1 MTMWCAST
9 PQPTATLNERV
20 VFLLGKCT
28 TLSHLKQLQAF
39 LLALGHGQTQLYA
52 FKLVRFSALALADL
66 TYARLIFDS
75 LASPNVFLYTAM
87 LTAYASR
94 PDSHAAL
101 RLFALMLRRARPGP
115 GPNEFIYPCVL
126 KACSDRADLRLV
138 KSVHSR
144 VAKTGFDG
152 YGVVQ
157 TSLLDAYSRFSDMA
171 AARALFDGMPQRNVV
186 SWTALL
192 SGYTRV
198 GQIGKAIALFGEMP
212 ERDVPSW
219 NAVISGCTQNG
230 LFSEAVSFFCR
241 MVLEGARPNQTT
253 VSCVLSACGHLGM
266 LRLGRSVHGYVYK
279 NHMEHSPF
287 VANGLIDM
295 YGKCGGVKKAS
306 WIFSALTDKTLMSWN
321 SMINC
326 LALQGH
332 SGLAITTFKK
342 MELTGPEP
350 DEVTFVGLLNACTH
364 GGLVDEGLSYFRSMF
379 QDYKIDP
386 EIEHYGCIID
396 LLSRA
401 GRFDEAM
408 DIVRD
413 MRIEPDEVVWGS
425 LLNGCR
431 IHGIRELAELSA
443 KKLLEI
449 EPNSADYGVMLANL
463 YSECGKWEDVGKVRK
478 MLKEFGGKKLPGCSW
493 IEVEKKVHQFYSGD
507 TVHPEA
513 EQIYE
518 LLDELAGLM
527 EA

>member
-1 MTMWCAST
+1 
-9 PQPTATLNERV
+9 
-20 VFLLGKCT
+20 
-28 TLSHLKQLQAF
+28 
-39 LLALGHGQTQLYA
+39 
-52 FKLVRFSALALADL
+52 
-66 TYARLIFDS
+66 
-75 LASPNVFLYTAM
+75 
-87 LTAYASR
+87 
-94 PDSHAAL
+94 
-101 RLFALMLRRARPGP
+101 
-115 GPNEFIYPCVL
+115 
-126 KACSDRADLRLV
+126 
-138 KSVHSR
+138 
-144 VAKTGFDG
+144 
-152 YGVVQ
+152 
-157 TSLLDAYSRFSDMA
+157 MA